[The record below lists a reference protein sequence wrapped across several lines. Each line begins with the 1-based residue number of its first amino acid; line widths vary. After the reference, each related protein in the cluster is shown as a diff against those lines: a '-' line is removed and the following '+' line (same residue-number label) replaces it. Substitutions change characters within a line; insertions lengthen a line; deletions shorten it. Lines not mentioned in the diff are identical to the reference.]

1 MKKWIHD
8 IEVIVDKIIP
18 YLVIILIFLI
28 SAEIFFHSYVEPY
41 ILYIE
46 IADYFIIFIF
56 VLDLIFKF
64 NRVRKVKIF
73 LKKYWLDI
81 LAVFPFFLVFR
92 AVEELALLF
101 RFERELVEGQKVVH
115 SGLEVQKIVKEE
127 VILKELRGLE
137 GGQRVVGEIGESAKF
152 TRTRFVTRFLRPFQR
167 VPRLFK
173 IYPVY
178 EKPIKKDIEIVEKKL
193 GIKKRG

>member
-73 LKKYWLDI
+73 LKK
-81 LAVFPFFLVFR
+81 
-92 AVEELALLF
+92 
-101 RFERELVEGQKVVH
+101 
-115 SGLEVQKIVKEE
+115 
-127 VILKELRGLE
+127 
-137 GGQRVVGEIGESAKF
+137 
-152 TRTRFVTRFLRPFQR
+152 
-167 VPRLFK
+167 
-173 IYPVY
+173 
-178 EKPIKKDIEIVEKKL
+178 
-193 GIKKRG
+193 